1 MPFIFLPGC
10 NIHKI
15 APSLFISGKSNV
27 IDLSPIFSHAIDML
41 PLLPLLPLLLFAVA
55 VAAAAEQ

>member
-41 PLLPLLPLLLFAVA
+41 PLLLFAVA